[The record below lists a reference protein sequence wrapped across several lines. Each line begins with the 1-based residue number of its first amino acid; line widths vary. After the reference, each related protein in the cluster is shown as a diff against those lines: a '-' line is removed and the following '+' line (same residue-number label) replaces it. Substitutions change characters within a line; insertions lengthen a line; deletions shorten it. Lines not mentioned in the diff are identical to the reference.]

1 MALEQAL
8 RTRLAALLAAED
20 QSVPGPRL
28 AADARRLWSRVGRLI
43 TMNLAGEQIDRDAL
57 ELACYALQLPLRH
70 GRVAK
75 LVRASLRERCE
86 QAAELM
92 VGLFAREAEEALLD
106 RTARVLQEVPQKSPM
121 IDEARLLA
129 DAVNLD
135 DFGLIGLFNQA
146 MLLGLGGEGVDA
158 VAAACDK
165 REQYG
170 YWEARLKDGFHY
182 DAVREIAR
190 RRLAESR
197 KVAHF
202 LDRELDEDR
211 PK

>member
-1 MALEQAL
+1 
-8 RTRLAALLAAED
+8 
-20 QSVPGPRL
+20 
-28 AADARRLWSRVGRLI
+28 
-43 TMNLAGEQIDRDAL
+43 
-57 ELACYALQLPLRH
+57 
-70 GRVAK
+70 
-75 LVRASLRERCE
+75 
-86 QAAELM
+86 
-92 VGLFAREAEEALLD
+92 
-106 RTARVLQEVPQKSPM
+106 
-121 IDEARLLA
+121 
-129 DAVNLD
+129 
-135 DFGLIGLFNQA
+135 FGLIGLFNQA

>member
-8 RTRLAALLAAED
+8 RTRLAGLLAAED

-28 AADARRLWSRVGRLI
+28 AADARRLWERVGRFLG
-43 TMNLAGEQIDRDAL
+43 MNLAGEQMDRDAL
-57 ELACYALQLPLRH
+57 ELACYALQLPLRQNR
-70 GRVAK
+70 GQK
-75 LVRASLRERCE
+75 LVRGSLRERCE

-92 VGLFAREAEEALLD
+92 VSLFGREAEENLLD
-106 RTARVLQEVPQKSPM
+106 RTARVLQEIPQKSPM

-146 MLLGLGGEGVDA
+146 MLLALGGEAVDA
-158 VAAACDK
+158 IAAASEK
-165 REQYG
+165 RELYG

-182 DAVREIAR
+182 EAIRDIAR
-190 RRLAESR
+190 RRLADSR
-197 KVAHF
+197 KVSH
-202 LDRELDEDR
+202 LLQHELGEDR
-211 PK
+211 SK